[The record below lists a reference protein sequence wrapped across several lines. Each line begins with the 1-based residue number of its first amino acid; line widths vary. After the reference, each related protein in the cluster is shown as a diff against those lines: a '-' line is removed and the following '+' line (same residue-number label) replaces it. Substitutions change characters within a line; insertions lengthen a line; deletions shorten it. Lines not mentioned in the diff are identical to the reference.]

1 MNWNYLNTILL
12 SIICFLTISIFLID
26 ISDIISTLKLNKKT
40 RLSPLNYEYIFY
52 RAIVRLIYEN
62 TIRNHFVN
70 SKNKDMISKQYL
82 TSCLL
87 GIIETESL
95 IYNVFRRLEQTVELD
110 LSFMENINEHR
121 VKVNVEHIL
130 RNKILITIKNKVEVG
145 KK

>member
-1 MNWNYLNTILL
+1 MLKLEKHV
-12 SIICFLTISIFLID
+12 FLID

-62 TIRNHFVN
+62 TIRNHVVN

-87 GIIETESL
+87 GIVETESL

-145 KK
+145 KNEHNSK

>member
-1 MNWNYLNTILL
+1 MLKLEKHV
-12 SIICFLTISIFLID
+12 FLID

-62 TIRNHFVN
+62 TIRNHVVN

-87 GIIETESL
+87 GIVETESL

-110 LSFMENINEHR
+110 LSFMENITEHR

-145 KK
+145 KNEHNSK

>member
-1 MNWNYLNTILL
+1 MLKLEKHV
-12 SIICFLTISIFLID
+12 FLID

-62 TIRNHFVN
+62 TIRNHIVS

-87 GIIETESL
+87 GIVETESL
-95 IYNVFRRLEQTVELD
+95 VYNVFRRLEQTVELD
-110 LSFMENINEHR
+110 LSFMENITEQR
-121 VKVNVEHIL
+121 VKINVEHIL

-145 KK
+145 KNEHNSK

>member
-1 MNWNYLNTILL
+1 MLKLEKHV
-12 SIICFLTISIFLID
+12 FLVD

-62 TIRNHFVN
+62 TIRNHIVG

-87 GIIETESL
+87 GIVETESL

-110 LSFMENINEHR
+110 LSFMENITEHR

-145 KK
+145 TNEHNSK